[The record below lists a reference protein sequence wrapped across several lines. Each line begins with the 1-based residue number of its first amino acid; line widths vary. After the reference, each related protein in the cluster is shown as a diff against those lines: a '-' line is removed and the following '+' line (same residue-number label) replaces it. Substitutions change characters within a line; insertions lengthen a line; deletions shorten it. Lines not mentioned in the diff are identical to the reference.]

1 MSRWAKP
8 IALIAMLIAIIG
20 VLTPDACEGTPL
32 SLSRPNS
39 FSMVH
44 TDSPFGCQNEEDC
57 FCCAHF
63 APVQVFVPPV
73 FLAFIEVDRPVLE
86 RNALEV
92 PLTAPYHPPKA

>member
-1 MSRWAKP
+1 MARWAKP

-20 VLTPDACEGTPL
+20 AVTPDACQDTPL
-32 SLSRPNS
+32 SSSETKS

-44 TDSPFGCQNEEDC
+44 SDRPLGCQNEEDC

-73 FLAFIEVDRPVLE
+73 FLAFIEIDRPVLE
-86 RNALEV
+86 RSVLEV
-92 PLTAPYHPPKA
+92 PLAAPYHPPKA